1 MCPRNYVIGLVVAA
15 GMFAPA
21 AFSGVV
27 VVTNRAKD
35 KVSFSVVGPDGR
47 QSRQELLHGDVVSM
61 PTGGS
66 VTLAFQDGASARSY
80 LLRANGIYYFRRDGK
95 GLDLLQQPIPG
106 LSPLPADSP
115 AAKAPAGPPD
125 SLSVI
130 PVKLLADEK
139 EPRVRR
145 LWEKEYRERLAAA
158 SAVFEH
164 CCRIRFQVVA
174 VETWNSGDNAHNFLR
189 LLNKF
194 EEKVQPAPARLAIG
208 FTGQYAGLKEDV
220 RMGGARGPFRSH
232 VLIREWGRDITESER
247 LEILVHELGHY
258 LGAVHSPEP
267 QSVMR
272 PDFSDRQSRARS
284 FRIRFDA
291 TNTLIICLLDE
302 AYRNRPIVHL
312 GQLPSAAKGQLRP
325 LYQSLA
331 AGLPNDPAAP
341 RYLAMLDQSLGLRA
355 RPPTIA
361 GPRSPAPERGPG
373 RDRSRAKND
382 QLPMRP
388 ARGHFPDG
396 GQTRR
401 EGDALTVYYVRAA
414 AAAAKRLPREVAGEA
429 FLLGLG
435 VALDDS
441 PLLPGTPVIGDLW
454 QQIEPPLQR
463 SERLAVLGSP
473 TMRAPPRLGPAFRGL
488 RRADGAGGSA
498 GGQGGRNPQGSLR
511 RPGRQRFQ
519 LRRSD
524 VRPGRHRLCHGRRRR
539 PSALVTRRGR
549 LCRRRFP
556 ARPRRAQ
563 RGNRLERLRSRLR
576 QLVGRP
582 VARPAAGDPRR
593 ILALAAYSGDKR

>member
-174 VETWNSGDNAHNFLR
+174 VETWNSGDNAHDFLR
-189 LLNKF
+189 LLNEF

-341 RYLAMLDQSLGLRA
+341 RYLAMLDQSLGLRGA
-355 RPPTIA
+355 AADHRRAAIA
-361 GPRSPAPERGPG
+361 GAERGPG
-373 RDRSRAKND
+373 RDRSRAEERSIADAARAGPFSRRRPN
-382 QLPMRP
+382 P
-388 ARGHFPDG
+388 ARGRRADRVLCPRGRRGRQAAPPRSGRRGFLAGIGRGLGRLSAAAGHARHRRSLAADRAAVATFRAAGRAGVAHHAARHDSAQHFAVSA
-396 GQTRR
+396 
-401 EGDALTVYYVRAA
+401 ALTVLVGPQAA
-414 AAAAKRLPREVAGEA
+414 EGAGILKEVSDAQGGSGFSFVDLMSDLAGIAFATAVGDGRLPLSRVEAAFAVEDFLPAPDGLKEGIAWSDFVAAYGSWSDGRW
-429 FLLGLG
+429 LG
-435 VALDDS
+435 
-441 PLLPGTPVIGDLW
+441 
-454 QQIEPPLQR
+454 QR
-463 SERLAVLGSP
+463 QAI
-473 TMRAPPRLGPAFRGL
+473 RA
-488 RRADGAGGSA
+488 
-498 GGQGGRNPQGSLR
+498 
-511 RPGRQRFQ
+511 
-519 LRRSD
+519 
-524 VRPGRHRLCHGRRRR
+524 
-539 PSALVTRRGR
+539 
-549 LCRRRFP
+549 
-556 ARPRRAQ
+556 
-563 RGNRLERLRSRLR
+563 
-576 QLVGRP
+576 
-582 VARPAAGDPRR
+582 R